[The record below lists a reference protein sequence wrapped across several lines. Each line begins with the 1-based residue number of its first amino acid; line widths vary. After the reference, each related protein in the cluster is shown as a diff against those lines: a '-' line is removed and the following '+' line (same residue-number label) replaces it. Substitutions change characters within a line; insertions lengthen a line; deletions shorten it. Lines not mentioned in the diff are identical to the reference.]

1 MTAAS
6 SLLRVNLLRTR
17 IAFFSLGV
25 IAVLGVMVPRVVA
38 AVIDT
43 SIFIVQEED
52 VIDEDVYVAADRGR
66 VDGVIA
72 GDLIIGLAGDLTIS
86 GSVEGDVYVAAGGRV
101 TVADTGAVDGSV
113 RGAVREIV
121 VDGSV
126 GVDVAVGSLSTTV
139 SGTVGRDVIMA
150 GGTLLHEGSIG
161 RDIRGWMF
169 TAVVDGEVGH
179 DVDIRVQSLEVG
191 PDADVTGDI
200 VYRSTQDA
208 TTSVSAE
215 VGGQFVRLEPRAPFV
230 LDLYLTLATVL
241 SFLAFLVVGIVVIW
255 LFRSTTPRAAA
266 VIQQKPWKV
275 LGVGFVAGIAL
286 PVGGTLILVLAAPFL
301 AKAAVVTLLVLLSLL
316 AFIFGPIPA
325 LIAFGNWA
333 LRRRGGLF
341 GAFVVGATV
350 WRLGVLFIPLVGLA
364 LTLAAMTWGV
374 GGWLVAA
381 WESRRRHEPP
391 DPLLPPAMVPDDD
404 PETVLAD
411 WVPPLPPLDS
421 NADDEEQP
429 AES

>member
-1 MTAAS
+1 MSPFRA
-6 SLLRVNLLRTR
+6 RV
-17 IAFFSLGV
+17 AFFSLGI

-43 SIFIVQEED
+43 SIFIVQEDD
-52 VIDEDVYVAADRGR
+52 VVDEDVYVAADRGR

-72 GDLIIGLAGDLTIS
+72 GDLIIGVAGDLMIS
-86 GSVEGDVYVAAGGRV
+86 GRVEGDVYVAAGGEV
-101 TVADTGAVDGSV
+101 TVADTGTVTGSV
-113 RGAVREIV
+113 RGAVREVI

-126 GVDVAVGSLSTTV
+126 ELDVAVAAVSTTV
-139 SGTVGRDVIMA
+139 NGKVGRDVIMG
-150 GGTLLHEGSIG
+150 GGTLAHEGSVG

-169 TAVVDGEVGH
+169 NALINGAVGH
-179 DVDIRVQSLEVG
+179 DVDIRVQTLEVG
-191 PDADVTGDI
+191 PDAVVDGDL
-200 VYRSTQDA
+200 VYRSTQNA
-208 TTSVSAE
+208 TTSVNAE
-215 VGGQFVRLEPRAPFV
+215 VAGQFVRLEPRSPFV
-230 LDLYLTLATVL
+230 VDLYLTLATVL
-241 SFLAFLVVGIVVIW
+241 SFLAFLLVGILVIW

-266 VIQQKPWKV
+266 AIQNRPWKV
-275 LGVGFVAGIAL
+275 LGVGFVAAVAL
-286 PVGGTLILVLAAPFL
+286 PVLGTLILVLAAPFL
-301 AKAAVVTLLVLLSLL
+301 AKAAVMTLLVLLSLL

-341 GAFVVGATV
+341 GAFVLGATV
-350 WRLGVLFIPLVGLA
+350 WRLGVLFIPVVGLA

-381 WESRRRHEPP
+381 WDSRRRHAPP

-404 PETVLAD
+404 PAEVLAN
-411 WVPPLPPLDS
+411 WVPPLPPEEPH
-421 NADDEEQP
+421 NDDEPEP